1 MIVIVANSLPDAVR
15 GKIKL
20 WFVEP
25 KPNVFVSGITDSLA
39 DRVVEMLME
48 KVPPSSGMM
57 IFKSTRGAPH
67 FRIYVRGIPQKTLTA
82 ISGLQLLTESF
93 PSISTKLIDK

>member
-1 MIVIVANSLPDAVR
+1 MVVIVANSLPDALR

-39 DRVVEMLME
+39 DRVVDLLME
-48 KVPPSSGMM
+48 KAPISSGLV
-57 IFKSTRGAPH
+57 IFKSISKAPH
-67 FRIYVRGIPQKTLTA
+67 FRIYVRGATAKQLTC
-82 ISGLQLLTESF
+82 ISGLQLLVEKS
-93 PSISTKLIDK
+93 LAGDKIKVD

>member
-1 MIVIVANSLPDAVR
+1 MVVIVADSLPDALR

-39 DRVVEMLME
+39 DRVVDLLME
-48 KVPPSSGMM
+48 KAPVSSGLV
-57 IFKSTRGAPH
+57 IFKSIRRAPH
-67 FRIYVRGIPQKTLTA
+67 FQIHVRGLPTKQLTS
-82 ISGLQLLTESF
+82 ISGLQLLIEKFSGGNNF
-93 PSISTKLIDK
+93 QS